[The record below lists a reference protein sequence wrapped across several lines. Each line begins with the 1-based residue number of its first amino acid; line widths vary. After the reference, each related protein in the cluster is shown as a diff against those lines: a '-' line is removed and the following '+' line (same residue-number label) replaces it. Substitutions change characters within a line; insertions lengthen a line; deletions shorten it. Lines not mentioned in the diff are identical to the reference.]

1 MTLYA
6 IIYVLNFYL
15 NMVASLFSPD
25 IIVDITEHFKI
36 HNPTIIV
43 NNTNFKTIDQIKL
56 FKMFMNQGHEISF
69 NFEDSKRNQSFVV
82 FSQMQNFHWEIHTE
96 VAALV
101 VSKIQNSTDF
111 EHINI
116 PLDAE
121 VYFVDYNTFKVYE
134 SYTIN
139 QILTTRY
146 LGKFEIGNNHAFF
159 KEANDFISSFIKR
172 RGNFHGIQLKGNYTL
187 FVRNNSRNS

>member
-1 MTLYA
+1 
-6 IIYVLNFYL
+6 
-15 NMVASLFSPD
+15 
-25 IIVDITEHFKI
+25 
-36 HNPTIIV
+36 
-43 NNTNFKTIDQIKL
+43 
-56 FKMFMNQGHEISF
+56 
-69 NFEDSKRNQSFVV
+69 
-82 FSQMQNFHWEIHTE
+82 MQNFHWEIHTE

>member
-1 MTLYA
+1 
-6 IIYVLNFYL
+6 
-15 NMVASLFSPD
+15 MVASLLSPD
-25 IIVDITEHFKI
+25 IIVDMTEHFKI

-82 FSQMQNFHWEIHTE
+82 FSQMQNFHWEIQTE